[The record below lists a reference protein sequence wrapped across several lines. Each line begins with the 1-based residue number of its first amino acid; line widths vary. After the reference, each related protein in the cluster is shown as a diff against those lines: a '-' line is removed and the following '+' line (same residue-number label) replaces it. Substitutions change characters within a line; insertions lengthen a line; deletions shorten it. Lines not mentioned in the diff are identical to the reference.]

1 MTWASVSPGASG
13 WIPVDPCTGPLPP
26 PVVPPGPPVATSL
39 YYTATAGQTVFP
51 LDTPDEFGNVAT
63 IGDEALFV
71 YRSGNR
77 LVYFDGYTVDVPDNT
92 ITLRYPAG
100 AGEPI
105 VFDVVSSTSEGPA
118 GPAGPPGPTGGTLIA
133 MDALPITTL
142 NVIPPLSFTP
152 DGVVLMLMVNGTTFF
167 AVGPDAAFTVS
178 GKVLTWTST
187 TFSIPPGAAVI
198 AVYTHA

>member
-1 MTWASVSPGASG
+1 
-13 WIPVDPCTGPLPP
+13 
-26 PVVPPGPPVATSL
+26 
-39 YYTATAGQTVFP
+39 VFP

-105 VFDVVSSTSEGPA
+105 VFDVVSSTSTGPPGPPGPA
-118 GPAGPPGPTGGTLIA
+118 GPGGGMLIA
-133 MDALPITTL
+133 MDVLPISTL
-142 NVIPPLSFTP
+142 NTIPPLSFAP
-152 DGVVLMLMVNGTTFF
+152 DGVVLMLMISGTSFF
-167 AVGPDAAFTVS
+167 AVGPEASFTVS
-178 GKVLTWTST
+178 GNVLTWMST
-187 TFSIPPGAAVI
+187 LFSIPPGAAVI